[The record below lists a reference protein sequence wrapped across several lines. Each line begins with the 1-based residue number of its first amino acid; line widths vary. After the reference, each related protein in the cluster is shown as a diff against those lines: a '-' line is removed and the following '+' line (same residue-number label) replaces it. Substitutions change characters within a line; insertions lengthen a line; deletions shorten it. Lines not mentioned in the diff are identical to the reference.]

1 MLKYEEELI
10 LVFHL
15 IIFVI
20 ETFFKL
26 KRKMKFLMDT
36 AFQALGKNVTQF
48 NNNKKKRSVSSHA
61 SAKCIIFML
70 LILWGRWYFSF

>member
-1 MLKYEEELI
+1 MNKDMLKYEEELI
-10 LVFHL
+10 IVFHL

-48 NNNKKKRSVSSHA
+48 NNKKKRSVSSHA
-61 SAKCIIFML
+61 SEKCIIFIL
-70 LILWGRWYFSF
+70 LIL